1 MSVLFES
8 RQPPAAPPM
17 ITVTVDG
24 RPVQA
29 PAGATVL
36 EAVNRSGT
44 YLPQFCKDPDQKPM
58 GACRTCLVEVE
69 GQRGFPASCG
79 LPARDGM
86 VVRTSGPSLDRIRR
100 GVIEL
105 TLGMHPDP
113 CRAIEEGRP
122 CDLHA
127 AAVYYGI
134 GDPPFDRRPRSK
146 LDETKSFFTL
156 DMAQCILCQR
166 CTTACNNVQHI
177 GAIAIIGKNQRSE
190 VGPVLNKPMQE
201 SICTSCGQCVAAC
214 PTNAIAPKEPPR
226 SVAREV
232 ETTCPYCGV
241 GCGILARIDD
251 RDRFLG
257 MMQDVPENKS
267 SAGMLC
273 VKGRFGTEFVHHPE
287 RLRTPLIRRNGEFV
301 EATWDEALDLVAD
314 KLIQYRDSV
323 ATLASAK
330 ATNEDAYIQQ
340 KLFRALLGTNNIDHC
355 TRLCHSPS
363 VAAMLSALGS
373 GATSNS
379 YTDYAAAGCLMI
391 VGSDASANHPVIAV
405 RFREAVQDH
414 GAKLIVVNPRRID
427 LCDYADIWLRP
438 KPGTDVAL
446 FNGLAKI
453 IVDENLWDR
462 EFVAGR
468 TENFEAW
475 LESLEPYTVERV
487 AEVTGIPADDLIAAA
502 RMYARPPF
510 SGSCLIWG
518 MGITQHISGTANA
531 HGLINLALVT
541 GQMGR
546 PGNGISPL
554 RGQNNV
560 QGCGDAGCIPDNL
573 PGYQGLG
580 EAARRAFGAVW
591 GAEPPAEPGLTVT
604 QMVEEAALGRLKMMY
619 VVGENPLLG
628 EPHLKHAKEALENL
642 EFLIVQDIF
651 PHETSDIAD
660 VILPATSFAEKDGT
674 FTNSERRVQRV
685 RQLIPPLPGTR
696 PDWEILADLGRRI
709 SERLGRDPRQF
720 AYRHPEEIFAEMA
733 GLTPIIAGLNYE
745 RLEHGGVQWPC
756 RTLDDPGTPRL
767 YQESFPRGLGKF
779 VPIEQG
785 PTAAELPDPDYPLIL
800 NTGRVLYHWHGGTLT
815 RRVNGLLA
823 LYPEL
828 AISIHPED
836 AAHFGLTDRD
846 PVRLESRRG
855 DLTGV
860 ALITDAVRPGEVFIP
875 FVRLGESAANFLTN
889 AAFDPLSDMPEYKV
903 CAVRIEKLPG
913 GPVPLPAEFAVEPTD
928 APEESRKE

>member
-1 MSVLFES
+1 MVTI
-8 RQPPAAPPM
+8 APT

-24 RPVQA
+24 RAVEA
-29 PAGATVL
+29 PAGSTVL
-36 EAVNRSGT
+36 DVINQSGT
-44 YLPQFCKDPDQKPM
+44 YIAQLCKDPQQKPM

-79 LPARDGM
+79 LPARDGL
-86 VVRTSGPSLDRIRR
+86 VIRTAGSELDRIRR

-113 CRAIEEGRP
+113 CRASEEGRT
-122 CDLHA
+122 CDLHT
-127 AAVYYGI
+127 AAVHYGI
-134 GDPPFDRRPRSK
+134 TTLPYERRPRPKFDDS
-146 LDETKSFFTL
+146 KSFFTL

-166 CTTACNNVQHI
+166 CTTACNQIQHI
-177 GAIAIIGKNQRSE
+177 GAIAVIGKNWGSE
-190 VGPVLNKPMQE
+190 IGPALNKPMQE

-214 PTNAIAPKEPPR
+214 PTNAIAPKQLPEPIVR
-226 SVAREV
+226 SV

-241 GCGILARIDD
+241 GCGIVANVTADNRLW
-251 RDRFLG
+251 G

-287 RLRTPLIRRNGEFV
+287 RLRTPLIRKNGELV
-301 EATWDEALDLVAD
+301 PASWDEALDLVAD
-314 KLIQYRDSV
+314 KLVEYRGSV
-323 ATLASAK
+323 ATLACAK
-330 ATNEDAYIQQ
+330 STNEDAYIQQ
-340 KLFRALLGTNNIDHC
+340 KLFRAVLGTNNIDHC

-363 VAAMLSALGS
+363 VAAMLRALGS

-379 YTDYAAAGCLMI
+379 YTDYESAGCLMI
-391 VGSDASANHPVIAV
+391 VGADASANHPVIAV
-405 RFREAVQDH
+405 RFRKAVQDH
-414 GAKLIVVNPRRID
+414 GAKLIVVNPKRIE

-438 KPGTDVAL
+438 RPGTDVAL

-453 IVDENLWDR
+453 IMDEDLWDR
-462 EFVAGR
+462 DFVASR
-468 TENFEAW
+468 TEGFEAW
-475 LESLEPYTVERV
+475 EASLAPYTVDRV
-487 AEVTGIPADDLIAAA
+487 SALTGIPEVDLRAAA

-518 MGITQHISGTANA
+518 MGITQHISGTDNA

-580 EAARRAFGAVW
+580 EEARRKFGQAW
-591 GAEPPAEPGLTVT
+591 GAELPGELGLTVT
-604 QMVEEAALGRLKMMY
+604 RMVEEAALGNLKMMY

-628 EPHLKHAKEALENL
+628 EPHLKHAREAMENL
-642 EFLIVQDIF
+642 EFIVAQDIF
-651 PHETSDIAD
+651 PHETTDIAH

-685 RQLIPPLPGTR
+685 RQAIPPLPGTR
-696 PDWEILADLGRRI
+696 ADWEIMADLGRRV
-709 SERLGRDPRQF
+709 SQRLGLDPGQF
-720 AYRHPEEIFAEMA
+720 NYSHPSEIFAEMA
-733 GLTPIIAGLNYE
+733 SLTPIVSGINYE
-745 RLEHGGVQWPC
+745 RLESGGIQWPC
-756 RTLDDPGTPRL
+756 LSLDDPGTPRL
-767 YQESFPRGLGKF
+767 YAQSFPRGLGKF

-785 PTAAELPDPDYPLIL
+785 PVAAELPDPDYPLIL
-800 NTGRVLYHWHGGTLT
+800 NTGRVLYHWHGGTMT

-823 LYPEL
+823 LYPDL
-828 AISIHPED
+828 AISVNPED
-836 AAHFGLTDRD
+836 AAQFGIADRD
-846 PVRLESRRG
+846 PVRLASRRG
-855 DLTGV
+855 ELTGV
-860 ALITDAVRPGEVFIP
+860 ALVTDAMRTGEVFIP

-889 AAFDPLSDMPEYKV
+889 PVFDPDSDMPEYKV
-903 CAVRIEKLPG
+903 CAVRLEKLASPG
-913 GPVPLPAEFAVEPTD
+913 QG
-928 APEESRKE
+928 SRKERPAAVRTGHETDSVP